1 MKNFESNNELKQK
14 KARIMKYIINK
25 VKDSGHKKVKIIYLT
40 EDDEYIDESEITL
53 AQKKTLDKDYTLM
66 RKVIPP
72 YVMMCKK
79 KDVIESYLEN
89 LTMTERGYILSLMYK
104 IDITG
109 KVRYGD
115 NVQQYCRTYQ
125 DLAKAL
131 GVSYNTIKQNLIP
144 KLKDND
150 IIRTVTISKSAYK
163 TTYISFNPILIVSG
177 GYWDRWEVI
186 IWFDELMKHELLTLE
201 EVKSITGLT
210 EDEILN
216 EREKYTKRK

>member
-1 MKNFESNNELKQK
+1 MKNFESNDELKQK
-14 KARIMKYIINK
+14 KAIIMKQIINK
-25 VKDSGHKKVKIIYLT
+25 VKDSKHKKVKIIYLT
-40 EDDEYIDESEITL
+40 ENDEYIDESEITL

-72 YVMMCKK
+72 YVMMCKHK
-79 KDVIESYLEN
+79 EIIESYLEK

-115 NVQQYCRTYQ
+115 NVQQYCRNYQ

-150 IIRTVTISKSAYK
+150 IIRTVTINKSAYK
-163 TTYISFNPILIVSG
+163 TTYIFFNPILIVSG

-186 IWFDELMKHELLTLE
+186 IWFDELMKHKLLTLE
-201 EVKSITGLT
+201 EIKSITGLT

-216 EREKYTKRK
+216 EREKYSKK